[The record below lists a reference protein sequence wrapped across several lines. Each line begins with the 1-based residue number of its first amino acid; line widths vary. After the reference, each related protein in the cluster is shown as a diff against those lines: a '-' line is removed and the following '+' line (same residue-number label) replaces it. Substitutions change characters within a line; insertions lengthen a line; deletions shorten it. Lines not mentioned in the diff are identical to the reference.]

1 MLASGLEDK
10 AMSTRS
16 DSVLPPLVIERRAA
30 RAQVRETP
38 AAVPPPRERMMR
50 KRTQSWD
57 PYEVW
62 RTRVKS
68 PTSPE

>member
-16 DSVLPPLVIERRAA
+16 DSVLPPLVIERRAP
-30 RAQVRETP
+30 RAQVRGTP
-38 AAVPPPRERMMR
+38 AALPPRERMMR